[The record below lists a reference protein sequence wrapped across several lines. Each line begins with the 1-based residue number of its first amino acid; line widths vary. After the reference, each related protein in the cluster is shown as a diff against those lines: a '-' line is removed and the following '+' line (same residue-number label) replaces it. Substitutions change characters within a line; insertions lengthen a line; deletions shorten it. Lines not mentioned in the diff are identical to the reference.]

1 MKRHLPWFSF
11 VIAFY
16 VQANAQQSGPL
27 IDYHQH
33 LFSPAIANLL
43 SDGTVSPVSP
53 PQELE
58 RLIAAR
64 ARANR
69 DDMVLEQLYTAR
81 RGHVSVEPE
90 LDSGRTVDRGMV
102 EREPKRRGT
111 PAHSGVARLGF
122 DRGSFDIRLVS

>member
-1 MKRHLPWFSF
+1 MKRRLPWFSF

-64 ARANR
+64 AWANR
-69 DDMVLEQLYTAR
+69 DDMVLEQLYTPDAVMFR
-81 RGHVSVEPE
+81 SNLSWIRGAQSIVAWWKANRSAAVLRLTPVSQDWGLTEGHSI
-90 LDSGRTVDRGMV
+90 SG
-102 EREPKRRGT
+102 
-111 PAHSGVARLGF
+111 
-122 DRGSFDIRLVS
+122 